1 MNIHQ
6 STELDTTLLVSN
18 KPEIWWWWSLLN
30 VTNMEA
36 CANRILKI
44 VFVWRLLIYPY
55 VVSVVDT
62 DTGQGNKSGE
72 YLCLITYPCIA
83 GGSYSGPVQSTH
95 CHHQKPQQIIIS
107 QKWRKL
113 KEVKTKNETM
123 FPIFLCKILLLL
135 KCLLWHMCVVYYV
148 EVSFVYKNIF
158 ILMMKWCKH
167 FVSADLLLG
176 WKLQSNVAW
185 QLFIWL
191 LHHLLIT
198 IITLS
203 VITDIINY
211 VPVSPTICHFNE
223 SIKSL
228 IIPHLLCGIW
238 QNYTSTN

>member
-1 MNIHQ
+1 MLGKIWIVSKYIFENTNHHTYQIPLTKQPSSCVMNIHQ

-62 DTGQGNKSGE
+62 DTGQCNKSGE

-113 KEVKTKNETM
+113 KR
-123 FPIFLCKILLLL
+123 
-135 KCLLWHMCVVYYV
+135 
-148 EVSFVYKNIF
+148 
-158 ILMMKWCKH
+158 
-167 FVSADLLLG
+167 
-176 WKLQSNVAW
+176 
-185 QLFIWL
+185 
-191 LHHLLIT
+191 
-198 IITLS
+198 
-203 VITDIINY
+203 
-211 VPVSPTICHFNE
+211 
-223 SIKSL
+223 
-228 IIPHLLCGIW
+228 
-238 QNYTSTN
+238 